1 MAEAVMKMFDEFA
14 DTYSDH
20 FSSRPSGRTYSFRK
34 RLRLACEMTAH
45 VSGRMLDCAT
55 GTGEVTLA
63 LVRTGRFQHASV
75 IDISPRMLAAA
86 EKMILGRVGGINLDF
101 HNNDVFAYDLP
112 ADAPKYQ
119 LIVCLGLIAHTGRI
133 EELLAHLKTM
143 LANDGAILLQ
153 SSLDDHLGNRLVK
166 ALTARKYAERF
177 GYSVRYFRHRDIV
190 RAAEATGLQ
199 VADRRK
205 FQVGIPFGDRIWAR
219 GNYAIETR
227 FEPWAAHH
235 GADALYV
242 LTGSEASS

>member
-1 MAEAVMKMFDEFA
+1 MFDMFN
-14 DTYSDH
+14 
-20 FSSRPSGRTYSFRK
+20 
-34 RLRLACEMTAH
+34 
-45 VSGRMLDCAT
+45 MLYNKT
-55 GTGEVTLA
+55 
-63 LVRTGRFQHASV
+63 
-75 IDISPRMLAAA
+75 
-86 EKMILGRVGGINLDF
+86 
-101 HNNDVFAYDLP
+101 NDVFAYELP

-199 VADRRK
+199 VADRPAK
-205 FQVGIPFGDRIWAR
+205 SPDRP
-219 GNYAIETR
+219 GNGRCTLKR
-227 FEPWAAHH
+227 
-235 GADALYV
+235 AL
-242 LTGSEASS
+242 